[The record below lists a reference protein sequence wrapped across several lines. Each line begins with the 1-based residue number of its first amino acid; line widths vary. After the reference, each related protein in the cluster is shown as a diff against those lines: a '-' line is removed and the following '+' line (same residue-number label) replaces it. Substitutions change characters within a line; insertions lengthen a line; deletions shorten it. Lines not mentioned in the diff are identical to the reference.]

1 MQSEFSFVE
10 KSKANLFVAYYKPQ
24 NVNRQGDKL
33 WFTYVNKAGVAVNAF
48 YEYSTRK
55 FKSVVKGGQYGE
67 GVAIRNL
74 VAKPVI
80 EGVLR

>member
-1 MQSEFSFVE
+1 MQSEFSFAE
-10 KSKANLFVAYYKPQ
+10 KSNAVAQYAPQ

-48 YEYSTRK
+48 YEYSTRS
-55 FKSVVKGGQYGE
+55 FKSVVKGDQYGE

-74 VAKPVI
+74 VAKPLI
-80 EGVLR
+80 ERVFR

>member
-10 KSKANLFVAYYKPQ
+10 QANAVAKYEPQ
-24 NVNRQGDKL
+24 NVNKQGDKL
-33 WFTYVNKAGVAVNAF
+33 WFTYINKTGVAVNAF
-48 YEYSTRK
+48 
-55 FKSVVKGGQYGE
+55 YGE

>member
-10 KSKANLFVAYYKPQ
+10 KSNAVAKYAPQ

-33 WFTYVNKAGVAVNAF
+33 WFTYINGAGVAVNAF
-48 YEYSTRK
+48 YEYSTRS
-55 FKSVVKGGQYGE
+55 FKSVVKGDQYGE

-74 VAKPVI
+74 VAKSLI
-80 EGVLR
+80 ERVFR

>member
-1 MQSEFSFVE
+1 MQSEFSFIE
-10 KSKANLFVAYYKPQ
+10 KSNAVAKYVPQ

-33 WFTYVNKAGVAVNAF
+33 WFTYINGAGVAVNAF
-48 YEYSTRK
+48 YEYSTRS
-55 FKSVVKGGQYGE
+55 FKSVVKGEQYGE

-80 EGVLR
+80 EGALR

>member
-10 KSKANLFVAYYKPQ
+10 KSNAVARYEPQ

-33 WFTYVNKAGVAVNAF
+33 WFTYINKGGVAVNAF
-48 YEYSTRK
+48 YEYSTRS
-55 FKSVVKGGQYGE
+55 FKSVVKGDQYGE

-74 VAKPVI
+74 VAKPLI
-80 EGVLR
+80 ESVFR

>member
-1 MQSEFSFVE
+1 MQSMFSFITDE
-10 KSKANLFVAYYKPQ
+10 AHAVAKYEPQ
-24 NVNRQGDKL
+24 NVNKQGDKL
-33 WFTYVNKAGVAVNAF
+33 WFTYINQAGVAVNAF

-55 FKSVVKGGQYGE
+55 FKSVVKGSQYGE

-74 VAKPVI
+74 VTKPVI

>member
-10 KSKANLFVAYYKPQ
+10 KAHAVTKYEPQ
-24 NVNRQGDKL
+24 NVNKQGDKL
-33 WFTYVNKAGVAVNAF
+33 WFTYINQTGVAVNAF

-55 FKSVVKGGQYGE
+55 FKSVVKGSQYGE